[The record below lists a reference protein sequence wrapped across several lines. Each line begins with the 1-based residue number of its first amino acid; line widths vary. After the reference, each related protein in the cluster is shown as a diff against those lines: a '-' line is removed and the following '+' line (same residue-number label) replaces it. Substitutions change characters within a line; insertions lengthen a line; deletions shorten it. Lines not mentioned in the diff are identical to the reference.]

1 MIFNQYIILLTGEQ
15 VNVYTFETTVLSDVL
30 LNSKLFFTT
39 GVVRGRIMQEN
50 HNTYRKSEEKE
61 NNKMKKFFNRVF
73 IDGLSGMA
81 LGLFATLIVGTII
94 QQIGSLIGGSVGD
107 MIYLVGKMA
116 AAMTGAGIGV
126 GVCCKFKA
134 SPLVTVSAG
143 VAGMVGAFASK
154 LLAGSV
160 LAEGAIVL
168 AGPGEPLGAFLA
180 AYIGMELGL
189 KVAGKT
195 KVDILVTPLAV
206 IGLGSAVGL
215 VLGPPISSFM
225 TALGAMINWGTEQ
238 QPFLMG
244 IIVSVLMGMIL
255 TLPISSAALGVILNL
270 SGLAAGAAT
279 VGCCCNMVGFA
290 VASYRENKV
299 GGLVA
304 QGIGTS
310 MLQVPNIMR
319 KPVIWIPAIVSSAVL
334 GPVSTMVLHMTN
346 NATGSG
352 MGTAGLVGQIM
363 TWQTMTA
370 AEDPMVVLI
379 KILVIQILLPA
390 VITLAVSEYMRKK
403 GWIKYGDMK
412 LDV

>member
-1 MIFNQYIILLTGEQ
+1 
-15 VNVYTFETTVLSDVL
+15 
-30 LNSKLFFTT
+30 
-39 GVVRGRIMQEN
+39 
-50 HNTYRKSEEKE
+50 
-61 NNKMKKFFNRVF
+61 
-73 IDGLSGMA
+73 
-81 LGLFATLIVGTII
+81 
-94 QQIGSLIGGSVGD
+94 
-107 MIYLVGKMA
+107 
-116 AAMTGAGIGV
+116 
-126 GVCCKFKA
+126 
-134 SPLVTVSAG
+134 
-143 VAGMVGAFASK
+143 
-154 LLAGSV
+154 
-160 LAEGAIVL
+160 
-168 AGPGEPLGAFLA
+168 
-180 AYIGMELGL
+180 MELGL
-189 KVAGKT
+189 KVSGKT

-206 IGLGSAVGL
+206 IGAGSVVGL
-215 VLGPPISSFM
+215 ILGPPISRFM

-255 TLPISSAALGVILNL
+255 TLPISSAALGVILDL
-270 SGLAAGAAT
+270 GGLAAGAAT

-319 KPVIWIPAIVSSAVL
+319 KPVIWVPAVVSSAVL

-370 AEDPMVVLI
+370 VEPPMVVLI
-379 KILVIQILLPA
+379 KILVIQIILPA
-390 VITLAVSEYMRKK
+390 VITLAVSEFMRKK
-403 GWIKYGDMK
+403 GWIEYGDMK